1 MNRIVIINQGQT
13 ELCRSLSQKLDHCLI
28 LDSFQWSLEPSDIIC
43 WLPADN
49 SRVDLAVTDL
59 VDLLDRSSVQPAK
72 IIMKSIAG
80 TADDASDQQLTS
92 WYGENAQQMVMD
104 HLYAI
109 KMIDELEYPY
119 TIIRSLPL
127 VEQPIDRL
135 VMNEGQQFSGKNSSL
150 RATSQLMKKAIM
162 TDEFQNQSVGI

>member
-1 MNRIVIINQGQT
+1 
-13 ELCRSLSQKLDHCLI
+13 
-28 LDSFQWSLEPSDIIC
+28 
-43 WLPADN
+43 
-49 SRVDLAVTDL
+49 
-59 VDLLDRSSVQPAK
+59 
-72 IIMKSIAG
+72 MKSIAG

-119 TIIRSLPL
+119 TVIRTLPL
-127 VEQPIDRL
+127 VEQPIDRS
-135 VMNEGQQFSGKNSSL
+135 VMKEGQQFSGKNSSL
-150 RATSQLMKKAIM
+150 QITSQLMKKAIM

>member
-13 ELCRSLSQKLDHCLI
+13 ELCRALSQELDHCLV
-28 LDSFQWSLEPSDIIC
+28 LDDFHWSLEPSDIIC

-49 SRVDLAVTDL
+49 SRVDLAVNDL
-59 VDLLDRSSVQPAK
+59 VALLDHSAAQPAK

-127 VEQPIDRL
+127 VDRPVDRS
-135 VMNEGQQFSGKNSSL
+135 VMDEGQRFAGRNSSL
-150 RATSQLMKKAIM
+150 QATSHLMKNVIM

>member
-13 ELCRSLSQKLDHCLI
+13 ELCRALSQELDHCLV
-28 LDSFQWSLEPSDIIC
+28 LDDFQWSLEPSDIIC

-49 SRVDLAVTDL
+49 SRVDLTVADL
-59 VDLLDRSSVQPAK
+59 VALLDRSATQPAK

-92 WYGENAQQMVMD
+92 WYGKNAQQMVMD

-127 VEQPIDRL
+127 VEQPIDRS

-150 RATSQLMKKAIM
+150 QATSQLMKKAIM
-162 TDEFQNQSVGI
+162 TDEFQNQSIGI

>member
-59 VDLLDRSSVQPAK
+59 VDLLDRSSAQPAK

-127 VEQPIDRL
+127 VEQPINRS
-135 VMNEGQQFSGKNSSL
+135 VMNEGQQFSGENSSFQ
-150 RATSQLMKKAIM
+150 AASQLMKKAIM

>member
-13 ELCRSLSQKLDHCLI
+13 
-28 LDSFQWSLEPSDIIC
+28 EPSDIIC

-49 SRVDLAVTDL
+49 SRVDLAVGDL
-59 VDLLDRSSVQPAK
+59 VALLDHSAAQPAK

-119 TIIRSLPL
+119 TVIRTLPL
-127 VEQPIDRL
+127 VEQPIDRS
-135 VMNEGQQFSGKNSSL
+135 VMKEGQQFSGKNSSL
-150 RATSQLMKKAIM
+150 QITSQLMKKAIM